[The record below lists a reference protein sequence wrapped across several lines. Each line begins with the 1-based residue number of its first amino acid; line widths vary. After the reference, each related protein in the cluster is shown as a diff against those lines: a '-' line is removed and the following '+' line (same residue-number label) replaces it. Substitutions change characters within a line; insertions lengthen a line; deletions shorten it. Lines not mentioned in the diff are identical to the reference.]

1 MKNTEPVIIRR
12 GVCHQSKSTVIR
24 GKEIAPL
31 GNKIEIT
38 KRSIITRNRLFILQH
53 YSSST
58 GNLPQRS
65 KQTKLIAHLQ
75 QRLFT
80 QDGFIL
86 ICRNKQKLFHCSIY
100 GTNNIN
106 DYNRSQ
112 FVIISTSGLEHHH
125 HTVTQIL
132 NSVQT
137 DTPPLSRTGPRA
149 TRRRSQL
156 FGPLPE
162 TSANRTEIKTQT
174 FIIRHGLRL

>member
-1 MKNTEPVIIRR
+1 MIIRR

-38 KRSIITRNRLFILQH
+38 KRSIITLNRLFILQH

-125 HTVTQIL
+125 HTVPQIL

-137 DTPPLSRTGPRA
+137 GTPPCPERDHGPRGGGV
-149 TRRRSQL
+149 TRRL

-162 TSANRTEIKTQT
+162 SSANRTEI
-174 FIIRHGLRL
+174 

>member
-106 DYNRSQ
+106 EYNRSQ

-137 DTPPLSRTGPRA
+137 GTPPPHPERDHGPR
-149 TRRRSQL
+149 
-156 FGPLPE
+156 GGGV
-162 TSANRTEIKTQT
+162 K
-174 FIIRHGLRL
+174 